1 VIGVDYEQT
10 LATLAH
16 TDDRFQAIASASLP
30 PELAAAFAARGLEH
44 AALSVATDRRS
55 MILVGRTNGVSGIDA
70 QVASLLTD
78 LADSALRTAEAHQ
91 KVAHLALT
99 DPLTDVG
106 NRRAFEA
113 RLTEGLALTARTG
126 QPLSLCLVDLDNFR
140 SFNETGG
147 HQQGDEAL
155 RLVAGALR
163 DEMRTSDLAFRVG
176 GDEFALVLPD
186 TVAMS
191 GAAILE
197 RVRVALADT
206 HLGALSITAGVA
218 EAPAH
223 GCDLA
228 TLYAAADEAL
238 YAGKR
243 AGRGRVVITR
253 GTARARS
260 QD

>member
-1 VIGVDYEQT
+1 
-10 LATLAH
+10 
-16 TDDRFQAIASASLP
+16 
-30 PELAAAFAARGLEH
+30 
-44 AALSVATDRRS
+44 
-55 MILVGRTNGVSGIDA
+55 MILVGRTSGVSGIDA

-140 SFNETGG
+140 SFNEAGG
-147 HQQGDEAL
+147 HQRGDEAL

-186 TVAMS
+186 TVAVS

-197 RVRVALADT
+197 RVRAALART
-206 HLGALSITAGVA
+206 HLGPLSITAGVA
-218 EAPAH
+218 EAPAD
-223 GCDLA
+223 GGDLP
-228 TLYAAADEAL
+228 TLYAAADSAL

-243 AGRGRVVITR
+243 DGRGRIVIAST
-253 GTARARS
+253 TARTRS
-260 QD
+260 QH